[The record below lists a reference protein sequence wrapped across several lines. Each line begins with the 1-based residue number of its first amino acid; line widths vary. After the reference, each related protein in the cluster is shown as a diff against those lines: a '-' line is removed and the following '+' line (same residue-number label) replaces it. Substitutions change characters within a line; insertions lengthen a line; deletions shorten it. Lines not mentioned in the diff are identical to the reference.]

1 MLLLIFLF
9 FVMVM
14 SIVSVIIVTA
24 RLNGIKRKHTFG
36 DQRNAVFALLLLQE
50 PTEHNTSNK
59 SYGKLGI
66 LNAFYALTNFWF
78 ELLGLSGIV
87 IFSLPSAT
95 SGQTICVITW
105 FLDLPT
111 KATISALVLGT
122 VKIQV

>member
-66 LNAFYALTNFWF
+66 LNAFYALTNF
-78 ELLGLSGIV
+78 
-87 IFSLPSAT
+87 
-95 SGQTICVITW
+95 
-105 FLDLPT
+105 
-111 KATISALVLGT
+111 
-122 VKIQV
+122 